1 MKCFELKGNT
11 FSMVLFDMDGC
22 LIDSEYLNIRLWA
35 EVFEHHQVPIYHEE
49 MLNWRGWDFKAVVD
63 RIEEAANKPGSAES
77 FRQER
82 DERFWKAMGNGDLKL
97 KPFVLDILN
106 ALDKNGIPYA
116 CVTSTHSFK
125 ADKILKHFE
134 IFDRFKFIL
143 TGDTVQKLK
152 PNPELYLKAIAKS
165 DVPREEI
172 LVFEDSKHG
181 IKAALSASLNVVYI
195 IDRDPI
201 DIGELDCLGV
211 VENFS
216 QILEQIQWKEDNV
229 V

>member
-1 MKCFELKGNT
+1 M
-11 FSMVLFDMDGC
+11 
-22 LIDSEYLNIRLWA
+22 
-35 EVFEHHQVPIYHEE
+35 
-49 MLNWRGWDFKAVVD
+49 
-63 RIEEAANKPGSAES
+63 
-77 FRQER
+77 
-82 DERFWKAMGNGDLKL
+82 
-97 KPFVLDILN
+97 
-106 ALDKNGIPYA
+106 
-116 CVTSTHSFK
+116 
-125 ADKILKHFE
+125 
-134 IFDRFKFIL
+134 
-143 TGDTVQKLK
+143 
-152 PNPELYLKAIAKS
+152 KAIAKS

-216 QILEQIQWKEDNV
+216 QILERIQWKDDNV